1 MHVRPELMRL
11 EALRTTDSRN
21 VLLRERAFFNASAA
35 KNRPYL
41 HEDVQGGV
49 LPLRA
54 YEPALARAPETVFPP
69 PLSAGPCVCLFPVD
83 WCEHE
88 EAWRV
93 PACGAASVY
102 RLGLTG
108 TETEL
113 LETAALGCAGLLAPA
128 TELDAPALQFL
139 VELARDCHVTYVP
152 LVWNGNELD
161 VVLETDVPYVGL
173 GAAGVFAGEPVEKAL
188 ASLRKSR
195 QRLPS
200 TLRAVVFLP
209 ADATD
214 THVRMAMDEGASVVV
229 RAVTS

>member
-11 EALRTTDSRN
+11 EALRTTDSRK

-49 LPLRA
+49 LPLRV
-54 YEPALARAPETVFPP
+54 YEPALARAPATVFPP
-69 PLSAGPCVCLFPVD
+69 PFSAGPCVCLFPVD
-83 WCEHE
+83 WCERE
-88 EAWRV
+88 EAWSV

-152 LVWNGNELD
+152 
-161 VVLETDVPYVGL
+161 YVGL
-173 GAAGVFAGEPVEKAL
+173 GAAGIFAGEPVEKAL

-200 TLRAVVFLP
+200 ALRAVVFLP

-214 THVRMAMDEGASVVV
+214 AHVRMDMDEGASAVV
-229 RAVTS
+229 RTATS